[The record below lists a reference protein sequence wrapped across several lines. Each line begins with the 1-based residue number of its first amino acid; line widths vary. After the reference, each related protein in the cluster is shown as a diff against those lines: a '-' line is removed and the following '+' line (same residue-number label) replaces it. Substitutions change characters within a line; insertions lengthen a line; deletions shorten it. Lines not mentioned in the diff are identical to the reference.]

1 MDASTFTP
9 VVWAMLL
16 VSAFLQGVSKGGV
29 PGVSILAIPLVAQ
42 VIPGKAATGLILPML
57 ILGDLFA
64 LAYWH
69 RSASWRDLLRA
80 LPWALAGVVA
90 GAVFLDRLDDRFMR
104 PVIGWIILAIL
115 AVHVWRRYLAPR
127 AAEGASVADHPA
139 RRHLFAAF
147 MGSMGGFTT
156 MVANAAGPVM
166 GMYFLALRLSK
177 ATFLGTSAWY
187 FFIVNW
193 VKVPFMVR
201 LDMITLPS
209 LKVNL
214 LMAPALVMGVVVGV
228 FIARR
233 VNQKVFDLA
242 VTLLT
247 ALACARLLL

>member
-1 MDASTFTP
+1 MDAATLTP
-9 VVWAMLL
+9 ATWALLL
-16 VSAFLQGVSKGGV
+16 VAAFLQGVSKGGV
-29 PGVSILAIPLVAQ
+29 PGVSILAIPLVAL

-64 LAYWH
+64 LAYWR

-80 LPWALAGVVA
+80 LPWAVAGVVA
-90 GAVFLDRLDDRFMR
+90 GSVFLERIDNRHMR
-104 PVIGWIILAIL
+104 PLIGGIVLVILL
-115 AVHVWRRYLAPR
+115 VHVWRLYLAPKK
-127 AAEGASVADHPA
+127 ADDAPADHPV
-139 RRHLFAAF
+139 RRHAFAAF
-147 MGSMGGFTT
+147 MGSLGGFTT

-166 GMYFLALRLSK
+166 AMYFLALRLSK

-193 VKVPFMVR
+193 IKVPFMVH
-201 LDMITLPS
+201 LDMITVPS

-214 LMAPALVMGVVVGV
+214 LMAPGLVLGVAAGV

-233 VNQKVFDLA
+233 LNQKAFDLA
-242 VTLLT
+242 VTILT

>member
-1 MDASTFTP
+1 
-9 VVWAMLL
+9 
-16 VSAFLQGVSKGGV
+16 
-29 PGVSILAIPLVAQ
+29 
-42 VIPGKAATGLILPML
+42 
-57 ILGDLFA
+57 
-64 LAYWH
+64 
-69 RSASWRDLLRA
+69 
-80 LPWALAGVVA
+80 
-90 GAVFLDRLDDRFMR
+90 MR